1 MRYKRNRKRRE
12 ELTPE
17 MTPLMDIMFLLL
29 IFFIVTSVFRKNE
42 SILALS
48 LPKIEGGVAQG
59 QKKELMTIE
68 LSTQSLAVNKKV
80 MEFEEFA
87 KLCAGVKNPKMN
99 VDFRVDKTVIYQR
112 VIKVLDILQKNNLSN
127 LSLVNEK

>member
-1 MRYKRNRKRRE
+1 MRNRRNRNRRE

-48 LPKIEGGVAQG
+48 LPKIEGGVAQA
-59 QKKELMTIE
+59 QKKELMT
-68 LSTQSLAVNKKV
+68 
-80 MEFEEFA
+80 MR
-87 KLCAGVKNPKMN
+87 LCLRWMHQGLIWIHWMN
-99 VDFRVDKTVIYQR
+99 
-112 VIKVLDILQKNNLSN
+112 
-127 LSLVNEK
+127 